1 MIEILEVWGNGVD
14 VVIKFKRDVGGTWY
28 AASKWMSVSY
38 PYTDKFL
45 KDNGYRRLK
54 LERLTRVKDEYEC
67 RIKDC
72 PAEDWMFDLY
82 GYYSESVICDDCP
95 FLPIVNKL
103 AEYEDKEEGKKNN
116 DL

>member
-14 VVIKFKRDVGGTWY
+14 VVIKFKRDVGGIWY

-54 LERLTRVKDEYEC
+54 WK
-67 RIKDC
+67 
-72 PAEDWMFDLY
+72 
-82 GYYSESVICDDCP
+82 G
-95 FLPIVNKL
+95 
-103 AEYEDKEEGKKNN
+103 
-116 DL
+116 